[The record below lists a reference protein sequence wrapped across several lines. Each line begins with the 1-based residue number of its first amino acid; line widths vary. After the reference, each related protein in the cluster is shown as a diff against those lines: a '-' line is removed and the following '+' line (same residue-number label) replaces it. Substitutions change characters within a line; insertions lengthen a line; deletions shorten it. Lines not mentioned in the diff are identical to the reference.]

1 MVEGQI
7 SVSAETKLA
16 RLETILRELGS
27 VLIAYS
33 GGVDS
38 TFLVAVAHD
47 VLGERAVAIT
57 AASPTYPASEVEAAQ
72 DLAKA
77 MDIRHIIIESHEL
90 DDPCFVSNDPQ
101 RCYYCKKE
109 LFGLLRDIAAKEG
122 LDWVLDGSNVDDL
135 GDYRPGRRAA
145 EELKVRSPLCE
156 AGLTKAE
163 IRELSRQRGL
173 PTWDKPA
180 LACLA
185 SRLPYG
191 TPIDIDLLKRIAEA
205 EDYLRQLGVRQLRVR
220 HHDNIAR
227 IEVDPQSIPLLM
239 DDVIRQGLVER
250 FRALGW
256 AYVTLDLAGYRT
268 GSMNEVL
275 PEVKL

>member
-1 MVEGQI
+1 MTEI
-7 SVSAETKLA
+7 KLA
-16 RLETILRELGS
+16 KLKTILKELGS

-38 TFLVAVAHD
+38 TFLVAIAHE
-47 VLGERAVAIT
+47 VLGNRAAAVT
-57 AASPTYPASEVEAAQ
+57 ATSPTYPVSEVEAAQ
-72 DLAKA
+72 SLAKE
-77 MDIRHIIIESHEL
+77 IGVRHILIETHEL
-90 DDPCFVSNDPQ
+90 ADPCFVSNDSH

-109 LFGLLRDIAAKEG
+109 LFSRLRDIAKSEG
-122 LDWVLDGSNVDDL
+122 LDWVVDGSNCDDL
-135 GDYRPGRRAA
+135 SDFRPGRWAA
-145 EELKVRSPLCE
+145 EELGVRSPLCE

-163 IRELSRQRGL
+163 IRALSRQRGL
-173 PTWDKPA
+173 PTWDKPS

-185 SRLPYG
+185 SRIPYD
-191 TPIDIDLLKRIAEA
+191 TPISLDLLKRISEA
-205 EDYLRQLGVRQLRVR
+205 EDYLRQLGARQLRVR

-227 IEVDPQSIPLLM
+227 IEVDPESIPLLT
-239 DDVIRQGLVER
+239 DKGARLELVER

-275 PEVKL
+275 PGA

>member
-1 MVEGQI
+1 MTEI
-7 SVSAETKLA
+7 KLA
-16 RLETILRELGS
+16 RLETILKELGS

-38 TFLVAVAHD
+38 TFLVAIAHE
-47 VLGERAVAIT
+47 VLGNRAVAIT
-57 AASPTYPASEVEAAQ
+57 ATSPTYPISEVEAAQ
-72 DLAKA
+72 SLAKEIG
-77 MDIRHIIIESHEL
+77 MRHILIETHEL
-90 DDPCFVSNDPQ
+90 ADPCFISNDPH

-109 LFGLLRDIAAKEG
+109 LFSRLRDITKSEG
-122 LDWVLDGSNVDDL
+122 LDWVVDGSNYDDL
-135 GDYRPGRRAA
+135 SDFRPGRRAA
-145 EELKVRSPLCE
+145 EELGVRSPLCE

-163 IRELSRQRGL
+163 IRALSRQRGL
-173 PTWDKPA
+173 PTWDKPS

-185 SRLPYG
+185 SRIPYD
-191 TPIDIDLLKRIAEA
+191 TPISLDLLERISEA

-227 IEVDPQSIPLLM
+227 IEVDPQSIPLLA
-239 DDVIRQGLVER
+239 DEATRLGLVER
-250 FRALGW
+250 LRALGW

-275 PEVKL
+275 PGA